1 MALLLES
8 SSEGMQS
15 AMCRK
20 QILPALLVLLSLT
33 GCRSA
38 YYAAWEKLGYEK
50 RDILVS
56 RVESARDSQEAAKEQ
71 IKTTYQRFQE
81 LTHYNGGDLEAEYNK
96 INAAYESAQS
106 RAETVSKRINS
117 VDKVANDM
125 FDEWQKELSEY
136 QNQELRRSSEQKLN
150 DSKQKY
156 AQLLAVMRKSEQKMQ
171 PVLAAFHDQVLFL
184 KHNLN
189 AQAISSLST
198 TTAQIQADI
207 QSLIKDMDA
216 SISEANAFIDNLK
229 KS

>member
-1 MALLLES
+1 M
-8 SSEGMQS
+8 
-15 AMCRK
+15 
-20 QILPALLVLLSLT
+20 
-33 GCRSA
+33 
-38 YYAAWEKLGYEK
+38 YYAAWQKLGYEK

-56 RVESARDSQEAAKEQ
+56 RVESARDSQQAAKEQ

-96 INAAYESAQS
+96 INDAYESAKS
-106 RAETVSKRINS
+106 RAETVSKKIDS

-125 FDEWQKELSEY
+125 FAEWQKELGDY
-136 QNQELRRSSEQKLN
+136 QNQDLRRSSEQKLN
-150 DSKQKY
+150 ESKQKY
-156 AQLLAVMRKSEQKMQ
+156 AQLLAVMRRSEQKMD
-171 PVLAAFHDQVLFL
+171 PVLRAFHDQVLFL

-198 TTAQIQADI
+198 TTAQIQSDI

>member
-1 MALLLES
+1 MRTRSLLPIF
-8 SSEGMQS
+8 
-15 AMCRK
+15 A
-20 QILPALLVLLSLT
+20 ILLSLS
-33 GCRSA
+33 GCSSV
-38 YYAAWEKLGYEK
+38 YYAAWQKLGYEK

-56 RVESARDSQEAAKEQ
+56 RVESARDSQQAAKEQ

-96 INAAYESAQS
+96 INDAYESAQS
-106 RAETVSKRINS
+106 RAQTVSKRIDS

-136 QNQELRRSSEQKLN
+136 QNQDLRRSSEQKLN

-156 AQLLAVMRKSEQKMQ
+156 REPLAAMRRSEQKMQ
-171 PVLAAFHDQVLFL
+171 PVLTAFHDQVLFL

>member
-1 MALLLES
+1 MRTRSLLPIF
-8 SSEGMQS
+8 
-15 AMCRK
+15 A
-20 QILPALLVLLSLT
+20 ILLSLS
-33 GCRSA
+33 GCSSV
-38 YYAAWEKLGYEK
+38 YYAAWQKLGYEK

-56 RVESARDSQEAAKEQ
+56 RVESARDSQQAAKEQ

-96 INAAYESAQS
+96 INDAYESAQS
-106 RAETVSKRINS
+106 RAQTVSKRIDS

-136 QNQELRRSSEQKLN
+136 QNQDLRRSSEQKLN

-156 AQLLAVMRKSEQKMQ
+156 RELLAAMRRSEQKMQ
-171 PVLAAFHDQVLFL
+171 PVLTAFHDQVLFL

>member
-1 MALLLES
+1 MRTRSLLPIFAILLL
-8 SSEGMQS
+8 
-15 AMCRK
+15 
-20 QILPALLVLLSLT
+20 LS

-56 RVESARDSQEAAKEQ
+56 RVESARDSQQAAKEQ

-96 INAAYESAQS
+96 INDAYESAKS
-106 RAETVSKRINS
+106 RADTVSKRINS

-136 QNQELRRSSEQKLN
+136 QNQDLRRSSEQKL
-150 DSKQKY
+150 DASKQKY
-156 AQLLAVMRKSEQKMQ
+156 SELLAVMRRSEQKMQ
-171 PVLAAFHDQVLFL
+171 PVLSAFHDQVLFL
-184 KHNLN
+184 KQNLN

-198 TTAQIQADI
+198 TTAQIQSDI

>member
-1 MALLLES
+1 MRTSLP
-8 SSEGMQS
+8 
-15 AMCRK
+15 
-20 QILPALLVLLSLT
+20 ILAILLSLS

-56 RVESARDSQEAAKEQ
+56 RVESARDSQQAAKEQ

-96 INAAYESAQS
+96 INDAYESAKS
-106 RAETVSKRINS
+106 RADTVSKRINS

-136 QNQELRRSSEQKLN
+136 QNQDLRRSSEQKLN

-156 AQLLAVMRKSEQKMQ
+156 AQLLSVMRRSE
-171 PVLAAFHDQVLFL
+171 
-184 KHNLN
+184 
-189 AQAISSLST
+189 
-198 TTAQIQADI
+198 
-207 QSLIKDMDA
+207 
-216 SISEANAFIDNLK
+216 
-229 KS
+229 